1 MNPNMN
7 PNINPIMFPTMAPQI
22 NPMML
27 TPAQQMNL
35 LNSYW
40 HYCQQNGYDFNN
52 QYIYNQFYQ
61 NYLRNLQNNNNFMG
75 GSMPMNNQGFVQ
87 QNHQSNIGMVNPNPP
102 PVNPMINYN
111 QNNLPNQPIQPNPP
125 VNQGGQTI
133 THFDVKKPLSVIP
146 RPDGVYLNNQ
156 NLNQTVYIN
165 CPEGNQNNQNI
176 INIVFQANTGLKL
189 ILQFP
194 PNITIR
200 DMIKLYMNKL
210 QLSEGYIGNQVIFL
224 LNGQQMDYNSDKKI
238 GNVLKNYML
247 ITVFDQGGVI
257 GAK

>member
-1 MNPNMN
+1 
-7 PNINPIMFPTMAPQI
+7 
-22 NPMML
+22 
-27 TPAQQMNL
+27 
-35 LNSYW
+35 
-40 HYCQQNGYDFNN
+40 
-52 QYIYNQFYQ
+52 
-61 NYLRNLQNNNNFMG
+61 
-75 GSMPMNNQGFVQ
+75 
-87 QNHQSNIGMVNPNPP
+87 
-102 PVNPMINYN
+102 
-111 QNNLPNQPIQPNPP
+111 
-125 VNQGGQTI
+125 
-133 THFDVKKPLSVIP
+133 LSVIP

-165 CPEGNQNNQNI
+165 CPEGNQNNQNK

-238 GNVLKNYML
+238 GNVLKKTNFGR
-247 ITVFDQGGVI
+247 TKANT
-257 GAK
+257 GASPTKKMPNS